1 MELFFSREEMTKAL
15 CKLGY
20 TVELVQAWY
29 KPLTS
34 MNEDDSEDD
43 LKSINIYVAYK
54 EKPEELKKEKPM
66 LLNLYKLEDV
76 FATVMKSMI
85 LEKLF

>member
-1 MELFFSREEMTKAL
+1 MTKAL
-15 CKLGY
+15 GKLGY